1 MVPFASSL
9 ELNIVTANIVHEQ
22 QWFSPSVLPCWFLYV
37 FFACERAKK
46 SLGNNLWTRINFCK
60 GETGYFRERDFML
73 ANSLWL
79 NLFLFV
85 FRGIF
90 YNRKHTI
97 NSQCMEHNSE
107 DKKGNLI
114 FYLEMKKKINKI
126 TNSYW
131 YFQNSCQKGYKNQ
144 RFFSERQTCFWPQF
158 RYAKYIHFFVIRL
171 SSSVYFTWTH
181 TQTNVYIQ

>member
-1 MVPFASSL
+1 MIQSECV
-9 ELNIVTANIVHEQ
+9 VTLLIFV
-22 QWFSPSVLPCWFLYV
+22 CI
-37 FFACERAKK
+37 FFCMREGEK

-73 ANSLWL
+73 ANSLCL
-79 NLFLFV
+79 NFFLFV

-114 FYLEMKKKINKI
+114 FYLQMKKKINKI

-144 RFFSERQTCFWPQF
+144 RIFSARQTCF
-158 RYAKYIHFFVIRL
+158 
-171 SSSVYFTWTH
+171 
-181 TQTNVYIQ
+181 